1 MASLILADFY
11 LCCRQLLADEQR
23 LTGLILEMREDF
35 GESHPAV
42 ARAPVLI
49 ADTGDGFM
57 GLFKVDGARIGFQ
70 TFPGFEYLALEVYVF
85 TAADPNIYVEYL
97 VEKVQPQVVSV
108 RQFTRAEH
116 LKADTR
122 PREVQEQ
129 ESSGKRAGVEDCI

>member
-11 LCCRQLLADEQR
+11 LCCRELLADEQR
-23 LTGLILEMREDF
+23 LTELILEMWQNF
-35 GESHPAV
+35 GEPLSAV
-42 ARAPVLI
+42 ARLPMI
-49 ADTGDGFM
+49 ITEADDGFM

-108 RQFTRAEH
+108 RQFSRAEH
-116 LKADTR
+116 LKADTG
-122 PREVQEQ
+122 PRKGQAQ
-129 ESSGKRAGVEDCI
+129 